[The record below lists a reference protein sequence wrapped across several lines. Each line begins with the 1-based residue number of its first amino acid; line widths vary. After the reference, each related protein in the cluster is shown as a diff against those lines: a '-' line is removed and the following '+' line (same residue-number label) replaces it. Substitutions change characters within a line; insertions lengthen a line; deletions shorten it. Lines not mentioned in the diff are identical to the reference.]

1 MAGQGNFNA
10 SAPST
15 GTGGSV
21 STAFVQPTGTPAGD
35 AAVINADLIAPL
47 ANTYGGTVEMGAGIW
62 HLPGGG
68 IPPINRSGITFRW
81 QPGSYVICSGSGD
94 VIRMYDSS
102 NINTRVARGG
112 GILGQPLFD
121 ASAYAGAGTILH
133 LGDIYRLQV
142 FADLQNMGANGPN
155 YKFENAYYYAER
167 MVAQIDSEN
176 SSPNGLFTCSGAGTG
191 SYDRADLKLWHTQGN
206 VAYDMLQ
213 MSNGAQ
219 VVNGKT
225 YVGGNA
231 QSQGTPPA
239 SAMFRLAGA
248 GAGFIG
254 GTFDVGI
261 ETDGAN
267 AYGPQSI
274 NFAANTLVSRSKG
287 IFDVSIGN
295 VTQQSNNGGQWQYQ
309 GSAFG
314 DPSLSTI
321 FQPGVL
327 SAGAIV
333 NGGYLFTSN
342 GSVIIATPAA
352 AVTGIIMYPGLAS
365 GQPVTIVNQSAF
377 TITFAV
383 AGSNMALGAAV
394 VIAANSNKSFTWDG
408 ATSLWY

>member
-1 MAGQGNFNA
+1 MAGQGNYNA

-15 GTGGSV
+15 GTGGST
-21 STAFVQPTGTPAGD
+21 STASLQPTGTPVGD
-35 AAVINADLIAPL
+35 AAIVNADLIAPL

-62 HLPGGG
+62 HIAGGA
-68 IPPINRSGITFRW
+68 IPAINRSGITFRW
-81 QPGSYVICSGSGD
+81 QPGSYIACSGSGD
-94 VIRMYDSS
+94 VIRMFDSS

-121 ASAYAGAGTILH
+121 ASAYTGAGTILH

-155 YKFENAYYYAER
+155 YKFENAFYYAER

-191 SYDRADLKLWHTQGN
+191 SFDRAQLTLWHTQGN
-206 VAYDMLQ
+206 VAYDMMQ

-231 QSQGTPPA
+231 LSAAANT
-239 SAMFRLAGA
+239 SAMFRLSGA

-254 GTFDVGI
+254 GTLDVGI
-261 ETDGAN
+261 ETDGGGAL
-267 AYGPQSI
+267 GPQSM
-274 NFAANTLVSRSKG
+274 NFGSNTLISRSKG
-287 IFDVSIGN
+287 IFDVSIGGN
-295 VTQQSNNGGQWQYQ
+295 VQQSNNGGQWQYQ

-314 DPSLSTI
+314 DPSLATI

-327 SAGAIV
+327 SAGGIV
-333 NGGYLFTSN
+333 NGGFLFTSN

-352 AVTGIIMYPGLAS
+352 PVTGIIMYPGLAS

-377 TITFAV
+377 TITFAA
-383 AGSNMALGAAV
+383 AGSNMALGSAV
-394 VIAANSNKSFTWDG
+394 VIPANSNKSFTWDG

>member
-1 MAGQGNFNA
+1 MVYY
-10 SAPST
+10 PSP
-15 GTGGSV
+15 SV
-21 STAFVQPTGTPAGD
+21 ALLQPTGTAAGD
-35 AAVINADLIAPL
+35 AALITSDLAVPL
-47 ANTYGGTVEMGAGIW
+47 ANTYGGTVDMDAGIW
-62 HLPGGG
+62 HLAGGA
-68 IPPINRSGITFRW
+68 IPPVTRSGITLRW
-81 QPGSYVICSGSGD
+81 RPGAYVVCSGSGD

-102 NINTRVARGG
+102 NIGTRVARGG

-121 ASAYAGAGTILH
+121 ASAYTGAGTILH

-155 YKFENAYYYAER
+155 FKFENAYYYAER

-176 SSPNGLFTCSGAGTG
+176 SSPNGVFTQSGSGTG
-191 SYDRADLKLWHTQGN
+191 SYDRADLKLWLTQGN
-206 VAYDMLQ
+206 AAYDMLQ

-231 QSQGTPPA
+231 QSQNTTPPS

-261 ETDGAN
+261 ETDGSN
-267 AYGPQSI
+267 TYGPQSI
-274 NFAANTLVSRSKG
+274 NFGASTLISRSKG
-287 IFDVSIGN
+287 IFDVSIGG

-309 GSAFG
+309 GTAFG
-314 DPSLSTI
+314 DPSLATI

-327 SAGAIV
+327 NAGAV
-333 NGGYLFTSN
+333 ASGGYLFTSN

-352 AVTGIIMYPGLAS
+352 AITGVIMYPGLAS
-365 GQPVTIVNQSAF
+365 GQSVAIVNQSAF
-377 TITFAV
+377 TITFAA
-383 AGSNMALGAAV
+383 AGTSNMALGTAV
-394 VIAANSNKSFTWDG
+394 VIPANSNKSYTWD
-408 ATSLWY
+408 ATTSLWY